1 MSIAQY
7 DALVTTMLELD
18 PRAPLRDAG
27 IRDSLRR
34 FFRHG
39 LRLHGRAGRS
49 EYWWWMAA
57 NLSVL
62 TVTLSLIP
70 AISSETGGFPTVN
83 LGPFGIASPSGITF
97 ISGHPDYTAD
107 SLVAQISIAVGA
119 LWALATAIPAV
130 TVTVRRLHDSNL
142 SGWWALLAFPG
153 VVSLVLAVLLL
164 RRPRLA
170 GARFDA

>member
-1 MSIAQY
+1 M
-7 DALVTTMLELD
+7 TTSVELD
-18 PRAPLRDAG
+18 ARAPLRDAG

-34 FFRHG
+34 FVQHG

-62 TVTLSLIP
+62 ALTLGLVP
-70 AISSETGGFPTVN
+70 AIASGTGAMPTVN

-97 ISGHPDYTAD
+97 LYGSPDYAAD
-107 SLVAQISIAVGA
+107 SHVAQISIAVAA

-142 SGWWALLAFPG
+142 SGWWALLGLLG
-153 VVSLVLAVLLL
+153 VGSIALAVLLL